1 MQLIG
6 RLTIVLWLAVCISAL
21 AVAYSNHRARLLFVE
36 WQGQLKAQQK
46 YEVEWG
52 QLLIEKSSLTS
63 YVRLERIAAEKLKM
77 RVPAVEQIQIIKGD
91 GQ

>member
-6 RLTIVLWLAVCISAL
+6 KVTIVLWLAVCMTAL
-21 AVAYSNHRARLLFVE
+21 SVVYSSHRARLLFVE
-36 WQGQLKAQQK
+36 WQQLLKAQQA

-63 YVRLERIAAEKLKM
+63 YVRLERLAAEKLQM
-77 RVPAVEQIQIIKGD
+77 VVPSVDKIQVIKGD
-91 GQ
+91 AQ